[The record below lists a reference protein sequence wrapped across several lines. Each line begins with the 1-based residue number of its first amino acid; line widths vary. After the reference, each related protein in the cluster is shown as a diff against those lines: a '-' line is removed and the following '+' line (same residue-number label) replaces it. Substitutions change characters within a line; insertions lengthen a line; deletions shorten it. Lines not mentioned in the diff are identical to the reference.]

1 MACPSTL
8 RTAEKEALK
17 LLMTTIGK
25 QVSRDWSVECTHLC
39 MNSVTVTE
47 KVNLLCLLNLLY
59 LSNLIFILFHY
70 IIIILS
76 KQNYSN

>member
-17 LLMTTIGK
+17 HLMTTIGGR
-25 QVSRDWSVECTHLC
+25 VSRDWSIECSHLC

-47 KVNLLCLLNLLY
+47 KVNLLSFLNFLY
-59 LSNLIFILFHY
+59 LPNLYFYFI
-70 IIIILS
+70 S
-76 KQNYSN
+76 